1 MKSSLLMIQE
11 LHSSESQ
18 LNTIIML
25 FAFPIGI
32 IMLLSERKSRQ
43 KYQAVFD
50 DFQKK
55 VESDKHQNPKEKITL
70 FEEMLHQNRYHIT
83 GKSEQEV
90 IGEKKIFS
98 MGYLFI
104 GIGTLYI
111 GLIVY
116 ILYYLYFQK
125 PHIVR
130 FYVSQ

>member
-1 MKSSLLMIQE
+1 
-11 LHSSESQ
+11 
-18 LNTIIML
+18 
-25 FAFPIGI
+25 
-32 IMLLSERKSRQ
+32 MLLSERKSRQ